1 MSPTSVSFSR
11 TCLAVLLLVSIVDR
25 ARGDWIRDF
34 RGEVSYNDNLSNS
47 DRSTDRESDF
57 SFDGHVAFGRFGEL
71 TDDLRFSIT
80 ADLDARAFAHYEDF
94 NSITIGSTA
103 ALRYRFGLGAMAP
116 FVRVEAGGGYAAFKQ
131 SLQSGGRFHTGLA
144 VGKRLTERFAIDASY
159 FYEDI
164 GGEVRVFDRF
174 SHAFALSGSFDLT
187 DKTQL
192 SAEYE
197 LRSGEVVSYAVP
209 PRPDIVALA
218 NDQRLVGTFG
228 GPYVAYNFD
237 AITNTLSFGVSQALT
252 QWVSVN
258 ARYEWH
264 YTTRSNIS
272 YMNNILRLSIHA
284 AF

>member
-1 MSPTSVSFSR
+1 MRSVSVSFWR
-11 TCLAVLLLVSIVDR
+11 PGLAFLLILSVVDH
-25 ARGDWIRDF
+25 ASGDWIRDF
-34 RGEVSYNDNLSNS
+34 RGDVSYNDNLSNS
-47 DRSTDRESDF
+47 DRAADQESDF

-71 TDDLRFSIT
+71 TDNLRLSIT
-80 ADLDARAFAHYEDF
+80 ANLDARAFAHYDDF
-94 NSITIGSTA
+94 DSITIGSTA

-116 FVRVEAGGGYAAFKQ
+116 FVRVEASGGYAVFKQ
-131 SLQSGGRFHTGLA
+131 SLQSGERVHAGLT
-144 VGKRLTERFAIDASY
+144 VGKRLTERFAMDASY
-159 FYEDI
+159 FYEEI

-174 SHAFALSGSFDLT
+174 SHAFALSASFDLT
-187 DKTQL
+187 ERTRL
-192 SAEYE
+192 SADYE

-218 NDQRLVGTFG
+218 NDRRMVGTFG
-228 GPYVAYNFD
+228 EPYVSYNFD

-272 YMNNILRLSIHA
+272 YTNNILRLSIHA